1 MNADRLFE
9 ATFWICLL
17 GAPAALAGALAH
29 FFSVARPGLERPAR
43 RLSLLAALLGGG
55 ATLADG
61 VSLAFRWKETGHWPS
76 QTLFEVI
83 QFGTFVL
90 LFCYWIVFGVLRL
103 HSYKGALRGLTNL
116 FLFTLLAGIA
126 GTAVYV
132 RGVVNRAPDTL
143 PPALQSYWFPPH
155 ISSLMVS
162 YATLT
167 IAYIACL
174 VYFSFRFARGVF
186 EGGAGRGR
194 MLAIGTFLFFPWF
207 QAVVNVPVA
216 LVCLGVAGVL
226 YRTGK
231 GMGWLD
237 GWMQGF
243 DDFSFRIFS
252 IGFPFLTAGFFMG
265 SFWAQEAWATYWGWD
280 SKEVS
285 ALITWLLYLLY
296 LHLRFVAGWRGEK
309 SMALLAIGGVSIFIT
324 FQLFG
329 YLPESQN
336 SLHKYTEGSDSAREG
351 LLGSIQPETPALAPR
366 SDQPLKDD

>member
-1 MNADRLFE
+1 MTADRLFD
-9 ATFWICLL
+9 ATFWICVA
-17 GAPAALAGALAH
+17 GAPVALAASLGHFLSGGGGRLGRLARGA
-29 FFSVARPGLERPAR
+29 S
-43 RLSLLAALLGGG
+43 LAALLLGLA

-61 VSLAFRWKETGHWPS
+61 ASLGHRWHETGHWPS

-83 QFGTFVL
+83 QFATFVL
-90 LFCYWIVFGVLRL
+90 LVCFWIVFGVLRL
-103 HSYKGALRGLTNL
+103 HAYRGGLRGLTDLIL
-116 FLFTLLAGIA
+116 FVLLAGIA

-167 IAYIACL
+167 IAYVACL
-174 VYFSFRFARGVF
+174 VYFSFRFARGLF
-186 EGGAGRGR
+186 ERNVGRAR
-194 MLAIGTFLFFPWF
+194 MLAIGSFLFFPWF

-216 LVCLGVAGVL
+216 LICIGVAAVL
-226 YRTGK
+226 YRTKK

-237 GWMQGF
+237 SWMGGF

-285 ALITWLLYLLY
+285 AFITWLIYLLY
-296 LHLRFVAGWRGEK
+296 LHLRFVGGLRGEK
-309 SMALLAIGGVSIFIT
+309 TMALLALGGVSIFIT

-329 YLPESQN
+329 YLPESQE
-336 SLHKYTEGSDSAREG
+336 SLHKYTEGSGAAREG
-351 LLGSIQPETPALAPR
+351 LLGEAGGEAPAP
-366 SDQPLKDD
+366 PGGG